1 MKTKT
6 TLYIICAFCIML
18 VCACAASETEQLK
31 QARAL
36 QNETLKSL
44 NQLDTSLAA
53 YTNRLSGE
61 ISAMSTDTMLQLD
74 TVLFKNYNALKNKL
88 EQANSAHTDLV
99 NWKSQMK
106 LLPTPEE
113 IAKGATNP
121 FGEGKTDEDALSGM
135 EKQYEEYNAMS
146 KKVSELI
153 HQ

>member
-6 TLYIICAFCIML
+6 TLYIIYAFCIML

-31 QARAL
+31 QARAI

-53 YTNRLSGE
+53 YTNRISGE
-61 ISAMSTDTMLQLD
+61 ISAMSTDTMLQQD
-74 TVLFKNYNALKNKL
+74 TTLFKNYNALKNKL
-88 EQANSAHTDLV
+88 EQANSGRNELV

-113 IAKGATNP
+113 IAKGAANP
-121 FGEGKTDEDALSGM
+121 FGEGKTDEEALSGM
-135 EKQYEEYNAMS
+135 KKQNEDLDALT
-146 KKVSELI
+146 KKLSELI